1 MAVAYVGRLGM
12 LYSWNVRDED
22 MLLVAVS
29 IFQSLRATVR
39 DILARCD
46 SRMTTKSQCS
56 FYADRHSADGQVL
69 PDAYRSVVMYLSW
82 IDDLKVFLPVE
93 TQRVMSA
100 APMEIDSPVAVD
112 WKHFKRATEQAW
124 WWILAELLR
133 IARIE
138 GYHKFLERRR
148 PKVRSISHG
157 LSQFDWLNID

>member
-12 LYSWNVRDED
+12 QCHWTVRDKD
-22 MLLVAVS
+22 MFLVSVS
-29 IFQSLRATVR
+29 IFQTLRAIVR

-46 SRMTTKSQCS
+46 SRMTTKAQWS

-82 IDDLKVFLPVE
+82 IDDFKVFLPVE

-112 WKHFKRATEQAW
+112 WKHFERATKHAW
-124 WWILAELLR
+124 RWLIKE
-133 IARIE
+133 ITSVARIE
-138 GYHKFLERRR
+138 GYHKFLERQR
-148 PKVRSISHG
+148 PEVGFICHDMLYFIG
-157 LSQFDWLNID
+157 LNIV